1 MSHAM
6 QDHPK
11 WKGHLQRSSK
21 MWSTE
26 LGNRKPLQYS
36 CCQNP
41 INSMKRQKYMTV
53 EDESLRSDSVQYS
66 TWEVQRA
73 ITLTPQRMK
82 QLGKS
87 LTTLKMLTLIKKKMF
102 LGRKA
107 MRNVDSILK
116 SRDVTLPTKVCI
128 VKARIFLGEISITS
142 SMHMKPSLWQK
153 AKRY

>member
-1 MSHAM
+1 M

-41 INSMKRQKYMTV
+41 INSMKRQKYMTL

-87 LTTLKMLTLIKKKMF
+87 LTTLKMLTLIKKKNVP
-102 LGRKA
+102 RKESYEECRQYIKKQRRHFA
-107 MRNVDSILK
+107 NKGLYSQ
-116 SRDVTLPTKVCI
+116 S
-128 VKARIFLGEISITS
+128 
-142 SMHMKPSLWQK
+142 
-153 AKRY
+153 